1 MFQRVDFR
9 YLDFAMERVLC
20 PSSIGAPVHRWIRY
34 GMPRL
39 NPHLSDSVFYLY
51 RKNDD
56 GDIDGPYGTGSI
68 VGRPS
73 NTKGRYHLY
82 GIANWHVAIDDGG
95 APIMRI
101 NTQDGKTRYLEYRVS
116 DWQSIP
122 DKDDLAAVDVTND
135 ISFETDKLMFIGE
148 KEFISRE
155 VMRHLELGLGD
166 DC

>member
-1 MFQRVDFR
+1 
-9 YLDFAMERVLC
+9 
-20 PSSIGAPVHRWIRY
+20 
-34 GMPRL
+34 
-39 NPHLSDSVFYLY
+39 
-51 RKNDD
+51 
-56 GDIDGPYGTGSI
+56 
-68 VGRPS
+68 
-73 NTKGRYHLY
+73 
-82 GIANWHVAIDDGG
+82 
-95 APIMRI
+95 MRI